1 MAPFQREGTI
11 SEQEPG
17 SLQAVVAEKS
27 NAPEES
33 HLDWTKETVNTL
45 QSVWEFDGLSCVST
59 CNTTR
64 VSTEVTDFEVSR
76 VRASRSESPCFDSV
90 CSSPDSAEEEFN
102 VSDLGQFGRYARND
116 SSCTSFAN
124 RKHSG
129 RSGYVLDR
137 VDEKGVD
144 KKQNKASHKILFDTF
159 KIRTWFMSADK
170 DNNGYLRKSEFLS
183 FLTENPELSKMLTQD
198 LRESRVSETEGHPQG
213 KVQRHLLKCFKEIDA
228 DKKGTLDFEEF
239 LALFKRAGCFL
250 EYTSEDNPRE
260 RAADV
265 LASLSGTG
273 KVADIK
279 GTVQSARR
287 GSESRWALDQQAM
300 LNMKKSLPA
309 RRHSATV
316 LGTTPASFWGDTL
329 VLGPRRRSWQ
339 A

>member
-1 MAPFQREGTI
+1 MG
-11 SEQEPG
+11 
-17 SLQAVVAEKS
+17 
-27 NAPEES
+27 
-33 HLDWTKETVNTL
+33 
-45 QSVWEFDGLSCVST
+45 
-59 CNTTR
+59 
-64 VSTEVTDFEVSR
+64 
-76 VRASRSESPCFDSV
+76 
-90 CSSPDSAEEEFN
+90 
-102 VSDLGQFGRYARND
+102 
-116 SSCTSFAN
+116 
-124 RKHSG
+124 
-129 RSGYVLDR
+129 
-137 VDEKGVD
+137 
-144 KKQNKASHKILFDTF
+144 
-159 KIRTWFMSADK
+159 SADK

-183 FLTENPELSKMLTQD
+183 FLIENPELSKMLTQD

-300 LNMKKSLPA
+300 LNMKTPSVPQTFRYSSGYHSSFILG
-309 RRHSATV
+309 RHIGAWAETTILAGLI
-316 LGTTPASFWGDTL
+316 LGSKQLSPCYCL
-329 VLGPRRRSWQ
+329 VALLQESKT
-339 A
+339 